1 MYEKLQALK
10 IFEKRE
16 REFHVIESSELPD
29 AIAKFI
35 VDIDADMVVVLPKQA
50 SFWEKLVKQSVTE
63 QLVFQSKVPILAIKD
78 RKRSE

>member
-1 MYEKLQALK
+1 
-10 IFEKRE
+10 
-16 REFHVIESSELPD
+16 
-29 AIAKFI
+29 